1 MKRQLFFIVLVFI
14 SNISV
19 AQIGFGTTF
28 DFCALNSSRYNP
40 GYHPK
45 QSIDSVYSDKWVTI
59 YDDDD
64 LSECER
70 LYYEISF
77 RDGYPG
83 HTILAPPTMS
93 YNCHGF
99 SHSIFQGGDTCN
111 VTWYS
116 ELISNS
122 FEAVQT
128 PQPGDIAVVRDYA
141 DPNHT
146 SFTLLSSHS
155 SIVVNQDT
163 LISKW
168 GIGAL
173 TKHHKY
179 DVIGFNGLAMGSSVY
194 VYYRRVI
201 NNTIT
206 GPSTFNGTGVYTFD
220 YDVAPTSCTWSVEP
234 AAMFQTSSGTGYTA
248 NLSYATPF
256 TYLAPKATIT
266 FTFSYGCDNHYTAT
280 KEIDLRIPT
289 TTISGIAV
297 SDGFIIDTNAVV
309 TVTGTVKSRVN
320 AKVVVPE
327 GTKLVLNG
335 GRMTSD
341 GNIMWQGI
349 EVWGNSSESQY
360 HFQDGFRQGYLELK
374 NGAVVENAV
383 CAIELWHPGHWNT
396 TGGIVYANDAVF
408 RNNAKTVHALH
419 YTNYHPAN
427 NLELTYNSY
436 FDNCEFI
443 IDANYLGTETFN
455 KHVDL
460 DHVNG
465 ILFRGCDF
473 STNRSVPGVSQQC
486 IGIGAYS
493 AGFTIDSNCESNVS
507 PCPTNSI
514 DHCTFTGFKNGITVT
529 NDGTGT
535 RSFCVRDA
543 VFTNNDRGIYA
554 QNSGFATILNNEF
567 CVGGTADCSYGVY
580 AEGVS
585 GFCIEENSFRP
596 VEGSIGTTYGIGIYN
611 SLGANDIYLNSFGEL
626 SCGNLA
632 YGINTAGDGSPFGTG
647 LSGLTYTCNNNSGNA
662 IDFCV
667 LKDNGRGGIH
677 DIQGSLSLPAGNTFS
692 GSMYHFYNDGSDTI
706 HYYYKSGAS
715 GQSPLSSKTYRV
727 ATQST
732 TNTNGCNSHYGGG
745 VIKSPEEKKAL
756 AHAYHIAD
764 SMYTVLKSIYDKIKD
779 DDVTYLI
786 SQMARY
792 AHERCLAA
800 GDIVRS
806 DLNDTVIDLTE
817 LRLWLG
823 NMKDLASDRLIVSTY
838 IHEGDF
844 TSAIALAN
852 TFPATYSLQSDD
864 LSEHYEY
871 MTLLDLYRTLYD
883 SGRNI
888 HELTEDE
895 MKVVSDI
902 AVNGHGTSKLMAG
915 SIMTDIPNR
924 DVMSFICPDLPR
936 VKDGRDMNAISDNTA
951 DETDAFALGIVPNP
965 ATNWVTIDYVL
976 PDKEFKA
983 TMTIINSLGVRVM
996 SVVLDNCQGTKT
1008 INLSDVPAGVY
1019 GYTVKCGEYQKTG
1032 KLVINK

>member
-1 MKRQLFFIVLVFI
+1 MKLYQDLIIDEGGELTIGCHLVMHQDVKIIVK
-14 SNISV
+14 
-19 AQIGFGTTF
+19 
-28 DFCALNSSRYNP
+28 P
-40 GYHPK
+40 G
-45 QSIDSVYSDKWVTI
+45 
-59 YDDDD
+59 
-64 LSECER
+64 
-70 LYYEISF
+70 
-77 RDGYPG
+77 G
-83 HTILAPPTMS
+83 
-93 YNCHGF
+93 
-99 SHSIFQGGDTCN
+99 
-111 VTWYS
+111 
-116 ELISNS
+116 
-122 FEAVQT
+122 
-128 PQPGDIAVVRDYA
+128 
-141 DPNHT
+141 
-146 SFTLLSSHS
+146 
-155 SIVVNQDT
+155 T
-163 LISKW
+163 LIVD
-168 GIGAL
+168 GA
-173 TKHHKY
+173 
-179 DVIGFNGLAMGSSVY
+179 VIGTDIY
-194 VYYRRVI
+194 EKR
-201 NNTIT
+201 
-206 GPSTFNGTGVYTFD
+206 
-220 YDVAPTSCTWSVEP
+220 
-234 AAMFQTSSGTGYTA
+234 
-248 NLSYATPF
+248 
-256 TYLAPKATIT
+256 
-266 FTFSYGCDNHYTAT
+266 
-280 KEIDLRIPT
+280 
-289 TTISGIAV
+289 
-297 SDGFIIDTNAVV
+297 
-309 TVTGTVKSRVN
+309 
-320 AKVVVPE
+320 
-327 GTKLVLNG
+327 
-335 GRMTSD
+335 
-341 GNIMWQGI
+341 MWQGI

-443 IDANYLGTETFN
+443 IDTNYLGTETFN